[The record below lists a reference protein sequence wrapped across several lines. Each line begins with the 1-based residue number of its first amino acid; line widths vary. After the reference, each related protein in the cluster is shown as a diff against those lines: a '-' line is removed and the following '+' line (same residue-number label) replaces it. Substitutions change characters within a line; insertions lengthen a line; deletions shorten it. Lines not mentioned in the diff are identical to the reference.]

1 MISFKVNINIL
12 LFLMFSLGIALF
24 AINHKTIL
32 FLRPVDII
40 FILVAIIFLFSN
52 PKINK
57 NSFMI
62 FLLIVFIFIVS
73 NVYGLIQGRFFD
85 LLQIV
90 FFYKYILIFMLPWIV
105 VSIVKT
111 NKQIMTINWLLLI
124 NFILLSSW
132 TYIYFYLLKK
142 DIIIGDVRPSFP
154 FSSDYNLSDAHL
166 YSSYLAFFLIAY
178 IFYLRKSLNINPFF
192 SYIIIL
198 NGIIGIF
205 LTGSRTGVVS
215 LSIALLFYSFYFI
228 LKVLTTRNKFSL
240 KRVII
245 FLGFLLLIFCLF
257 MFLIP
262 YIEIFLNNF
271 QWQIQRALNFD
282 LANDESSLLRI
293 NMLSI
298 ALSDSYYSYFL
309 LGSGFYS
316 SLLFYDGLFPILIA
330 HGGLIFMILIFLF
343 YFISIKKLAKSSIN
357 KKGFLVF
364 LLLTLVY
371 LVSNLITEYIFV
383 SRNAIPVLTLLSIL
397 YVDLSRKERKN
408 CE

>member
-12 LFLMFSLGIALF
+12 LFLLFSLGIALF

-245 FLGFLLLIFCLF
+245 FLGFLLFIFCLF

-343 YFISIKKLAKSSIN
+343 YFINIKKLAKSSIN